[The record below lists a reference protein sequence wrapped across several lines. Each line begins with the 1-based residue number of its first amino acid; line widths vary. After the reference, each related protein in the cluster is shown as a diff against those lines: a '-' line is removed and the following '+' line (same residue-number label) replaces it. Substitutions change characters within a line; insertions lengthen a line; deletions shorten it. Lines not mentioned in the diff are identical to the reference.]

1 MKRLQEWME
10 QHDGMSQVDLAR
22 QMNVSPAL
30 VSLMLSG
37 KREINENFIGRF
49 FLVFGPEEA
58 QAVFGDLAT
67 VAAAVE
73 EA

>member
-37 KREINENFIGRF
+37 KREINENFIGAF
-49 FLVFGPEEA
+49 FLAFGPEET
-58 QAVFGDLAT
+58 QAVFGDLA
-67 VAAAVE
+67 VAGEQAHE
-73 EA
+73 